1 VCTQQKGNRRTIV
14 MALNHLRARRNLSL
28 RLYYFSVLMGNLK
41 LTLTRSIEAMY
52 INCFGIFFSIQNH
65 RVLAEMNF
73 YPEPTASRHSIPFI
87 IRLLN
92 HRGFNQCFP
101 LGLIESGILSN
112 AMPTLILFQSM
123 FPSGVD

>member
-1 VCTQQKGNRRTIV
+1 MCSQQKGDRRTIV

-41 LTLTRSIEAMY
+41 LTLTRSMYPMY
-52 INCFGIFFSIQNH
+52 IKPFGIFFSVHHQS
-65 RVLAEMNF
+65 VLSEMKF
-73 YPEPTASRHSIPFI
+73 YPNPSANRHSIPFF

-92 HRGFNQCFP
+92 RRGFNQCFP
-101 LGLIESGILSN
+101 LGLIEKIRQHQSLV
-112 AMPTLILFQSM
+112 LLQFQSM